1 MQTGLMNT
9 LQLLEKTV
17 KGGKEYQSRW
27 RWEVEGNPE
36 WQIPTSYWRDSP
48 EPEDDNENP
57 ESFEKSNLGHPG
69 KLIVVERT
77 YTERIVASY
86 DITPDGNL
94 TPIRKES

>member
-17 KGGKEYQSRW
+17 KDGKEYQSRW

-36 WQIPTSYWRDSP
+36 WQILESYWQKLPIEVS
-48 EPEDDNENP
+48 
-57 ESFEKSNLGHPG
+57 SKTYSQGHPG
-69 KLIVVERT
+69 KLIIVERT

-86 DITPDGNL
+86 DISPDGNL

>member
-1 MQTGLMNT
+1 MSDT
-9 LQLLEKTV
+9 LQLLEKTIRD
-17 KGGKEYQSRW
+17 GKEYQSRW

-36 WQIPTSYWRDSP
+36 WQICDGYWRETADLEVDHEDS
-48 EPEDDNENP
+48 EYFIGSD
-57 ESFEKSNLGHPG
+57 LGHPG